1 MKVLIDTNVIL
12 DVLCNRSEFVEGSS
26 RVWKYCEVNQIKG
39 YISAL
44 SVPNIVYILCKEL
57 APQKTQQLIQ
67 QILMIFEVIDL
78 KSSDLKN
85 AAEMLSSDFEDTVQ
99 CAVLTASKQI
109 TLLPEIFVISK
120 KVKFLYYNRPNFLK
134 ECKFEFGKYY
144 KT

>member
-12 DVLCNRSEFVEGSS
+12 DVLCNRSEFVEDSS

-44 SVPNIVYILCKEL
+44 SVPNIVYILRKEL
-57 APQKTQQLIQ
+57 TPQKTQQLIQ

-85 AAEMLSSDFEDTVQ
+85 AAEMLSSDFEDAVQ
-99 CAVLTASKQI
+99 MCCANRIKADYIVTRNIRDFKESKVPA
-109 TLLPEIFVISK
+109 LKPSE
-120 KVKFLYYNRPNFLK
+120 FLERM
-134 ECKFEFGKYY
+134 
-144 KT
+144 